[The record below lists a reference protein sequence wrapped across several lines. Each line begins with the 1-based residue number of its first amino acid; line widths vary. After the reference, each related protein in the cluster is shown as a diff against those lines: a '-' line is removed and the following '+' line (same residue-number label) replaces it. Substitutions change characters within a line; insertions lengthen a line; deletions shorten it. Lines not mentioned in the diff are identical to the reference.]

1 MEHKKENLKISI
13 IGGGYVGMSQAA
25 LLSKKYHVSI
35 LDINRIVVD
44 KINNH
49 VCPFDDQD
57 LENYLKNENL
67 SISATDLAEDAL
79 GDAEIVI
86 IATPTDFDFSA
97 NEFDT
102 SVVESSILNAIRYSP
117 DSLIVIKSTVP
128 VGFTSRIQNQY
139 PQSNI
144 IFCPEFLREGQALHD
159 NLYPSRIIIG
169 GSEARGKIFAS
180 ILEDCSNIKNVPILF
195 MDSQSAEAV
204 KLFSNTYLAMRVGF
218 FNELDSFAQSMNLD
232 SKDIIKGVSLD
243 QRIGNFYNNPS
254 FGYGGYCLPKDTQ
267 QLLSNFKNIPQA
279 LIQATVSANQS
290 RKLFIASEIISL
302 KPKVVGVYKLS
313 MKTGSD
319 NYRSSAIIDIISELK
334 RKKIKVIIFD
344 PSIREDNFKKCS
356 IIKDL
361 NAFIEKSCIVIA
373 NRSDKYIEVAADK
386 LFTRDIFGNN

>member
-35 LDINRIVVD
+35 LDINRVVVD

-49 VCPFDDQD
+49 ICPFDDQD
-57 LENYLKNENL
+57 LENYLETENL

-79 GDAEIVI
+79 LDAEIVI
-86 IATPTDFDFSA
+86 IATPTDFDYSA

-159 NLYPSRIIIG
+159 NLYPSRIIVG
-169 GSEARGKIFAS
+169 GSEAQGKSFAS

>member
-1 MEHKKENLKISI
+1 MKNKKENLKISI
-13 IGGGYVGMSQAA
+13 IGGGYVGLSQAA

-35 LDINRIVVD
+35 LDINPVVVD

-49 VCPFDDQD
+49 ICPFDDQD
-57 LENYLKNENL
+57 LENYLKTENF

-79 GDAEIVI
+79 LDAEIII
-86 IATPTDFDFSA
+86 IATPTDFDYSA

-128 VGFTSRIQNQY
+128 VGFTSRMQNQY

-159 NLYPSRIIIG
+159 NLFPSRIIIG
-169 GSEARGKIFAS
+169 GSEARGKSFAS
-180 ILEDCSNIKNVPILF
+180 ILEDCSNISDVPILF

-243 QRIGNFYNNPS
+243 KRIGNFYNNPS

-267 QLLSNFKNIPQA
+267 QLLSNFKKIPQM

-290 RKLFIASEIISL
+290 RKLFIASAIISL

-313 MKTGSD
+313 MKAGSD
-319 NYRSSAIIDIISELK
+319 NHRSSSVIDIISELK

-344 PSIREDNFKKCS
+344 PSLRGDSYKKCS
-356 IIKDL
+356 IIRDL
-361 NAFIEKSCIVIA
+361 NDFIEKSCIVIA
-373 NRSDKYIEVAADK
+373 NRSDKHIEAAADK

>member
-1 MEHKKENLKISI
+1 MDHIKENLKISI

-35 LDINRIVVD
+35 LDINRVVID
-44 KINNH
+44 KINNKI
-49 VCPFDDQD
+49 CPFDDQD
-57 LENYLKNENL
+57 LENYLNTENL

-79 GDAEIVI
+79 LDAEIVI
-86 IATPTDFDFSA
+86 IATPTDFDYSD

-102 SVVESSILNAIRYSP
+102 SVVEASIRNAIRYSP

-139 PQSNI
+139 PQSDI

-159 NLYPSRIIIG
+159 NLFPSRIIIG
-169 GSEARGKIFAS
+169 GSEALGKGFAN
-180 ILEDCSNIKNVPILF
+180 ILKDCSKIKDVPILF

-243 QRIGNFYNNPS
+243 KRIGNFYNNPS

-267 QLLSNFKNIPQA
+267 QLLSNFKSIPQV

-290 RKLFIASEIISL
+290 RKLFIVSEIISL

-313 MKTGSD
+313 MKAGSE
-319 NYRSSAIIDIISELK
+319 NHRSSSVIDIISELK

-344 PSIREDNFKKCS
+344 PSLKGDSFKKCS
-356 IIKDL
+356 IIRDL
-361 NAFIEKSCIVIA
+361 NDFIEKSCIVIA
-373 NRSDKYIEVAADK
+373 NRLDKHIEAAADK

>member
-1 MEHKKENLKISI
+1 MEHIKENLKISI

-35 LDINRIVVD
+35 LDINRVVID
-44 KINNH
+44 KINNKI
-49 VCPFDDQD
+49 CPFDDQD
-57 LENYLKNENL
+57 LENYLNTENL

-79 GDAEIVI
+79 LDAEIVI
-86 IATPTDFDFSA
+86 IATPTDFDYSD

-102 SVVESSILNAIRYSP
+102 SVVEASIRNAIRYSP

-139 PQSNI
+139 PQSDI

-159 NLYPSRIIIG
+159 NLFPSRIIIG
-169 GSEARGKIFAS
+169 GSEALGKGFAN
-180 ILEDCSNIKNVPILF
+180 ILKDCSKIKDVPILF

-243 QRIGNFYNNPS
+243 KRIGNFYNNPS

-267 QLLSNFKNIPQA
+267 QLLSNFKSIPQV

-290 RKLFIASEIISL
+290 RKLFIVSEIISL

-313 MKTGSD
+313 MKAGSE
-319 NYRSSAIIDIISELK
+319 NHRSSSVIDIISELK

-344 PSIREDNFKKCS
+344 PSLKGDSFKKCS
-356 IIKDL
+356 IIRDL
-361 NAFIEKSCIVIA
+361 NDFIEKSCIVIA
-373 NRSDKYIEVAADK
+373 NRLDKHIEAAADK

>member
-1 MEHKKENLKISI
+1 MEHIKENLKISI

-35 LDINRIVVD
+35 LDINRVVID
-44 KINNH
+44 KINNKI
-49 VCPFDDQD
+49 CPFDDQD
-57 LENYLKNENL
+57 LENYLNTENL

-79 GDAEIVI
+79 LDAEIVI
-86 IATPTDFDFSA
+86 IATPTDFDYSD

-102 SVVESSILNAIRYSP
+102 SVVEASIRNAIRYSP

-139 PQSNI
+139 PQSDI

-159 NLYPSRIIIG
+159 NLFPSRIIIG
-169 GSEARGKIFAS
+169 GSEALGKGFAN
-180 ILEDCSNIKNVPILF
+180 ILKDCSKIKDVPILF

-243 QRIGNFYNNPS
+243 KRIGNFYNNPS

-267 QLLSNFKNIPQA
+267 QLLSNFKSIPQV

-290 RKLFIASEIISL
+290 RKLFIVSEIISL

-313 MKTGSD
+313 MKAGSD
-319 NYRSSAIIDIISELK
+319 NHRSSSVIDIICELK

-344 PSIREDNFKKCS
+344 PSLKGDSFKKCS
-356 IIKDL
+356 IIRDL
-361 NAFIEKSCIVIA
+361 NDFIENSCIVIA
-373 NRSDKYIEVAADK
+373 NRSDKHIEAAADK

>member
-35 LDINRIVVD
+35 LDINRVVVD

-57 LENYLKNENL
+57 LENYIKNENL

>member
-1 MEHKKENLKISI
+1 MGYKKENIKISI

-35 LDINRIVVD
+35 LDINQVVVD

-49 VCPFDDQD
+49 ICPFDDQD
-57 LENYLKNENL
+57 LESYLKTENL

-79 GDAEIVI
+79 LDSEIVI
-86 IATPTDFDFSA
+86 IATPTDFDDSA

-102 SVVESSILNAIRYSP
+102 SAVESSILNAIRYSP
-117 DSLIVIKSTVP
+117 NSLIVIKSTVP
-128 VGFTSRIQNQY
+128 IGFTSRIQSQY

-144 IFCPEFLREGQALHD
+144 IFSPEFLREGHALHD

-169 GSEARGKIFAS
+169 GSKAQGKSFATM
-180 ILEDCSNIKNVPILF
+180 LEDCSNMKDVSILF

-204 KLFSNTYLAMRVGF
+204 KLFSNTYLAMRVSF

-232 SKDIIKGVSLD
+232 SEDIIKGVSLD
-243 QRIGNFYNNPS
+243 KRIGNFYNNPS

-267 QLLSNFKNIPQA
+267 QLLSNFKNIPQK
-279 LIQATVSANQS
+279 LIQATVSSNQS
-290 RKLFIASEIISL
+290 RKLFIASAIIAL

-313 MKTGSD
+313 MKAGSD
-319 NYRSSAIIDIISELK
+319 NHRSSSVIDIISELK

-344 PSIREDNFKKCS
+344 PSIREGSFEKCN
-356 IIKDL
+356 IIRDL
-361 NAFIEKSCIVIA
+361 NDFIEKSCIVIA
-373 NRSDKYIEVAADK
+373 NRSDKHIEVAGDK

>member
-1 MEHKKENLKISI
+1 MEHKKQKLKISI

-35 LDINRIVVD
+35 LDINRVVVD

-49 VCPFDDQD
+49 MCPFDDQD
-57 LENYLKNENL
+57 LENYLKTENL

-79 GDAEIVI
+79 LDAEIVI
-86 IATPTDFDFSA
+86 IATPTNFDYSA

-102 SVVESSILNAIRYSP
+102 SIVESSILNAIRYSP

-128 VGFTSRIQNQY
+128 VGFTSHIQNQY

-169 GSEARGKIFAS
+169 GSESQGKSFAS

-279 LIQATVSANQS
+279 LIQATVSTNQS

-356 IIKDL
+356 IIKNL
-361 NAFIEKSCIVIA
+361 NDFIEKSCIVIA

>member
-35 LDINRIVVD
+35 LDINRVVVD